1 MTAYARPRK
10 SLGQHFLRDSRI
22 AARIVDA
29 AELTP
34 DGTVVEIGPGRGVL
48 TRRLTQQA
56 GRVVAVELDAR
67 LCEELPAR
75 LDYPDN
81 LRCVLADAREVDL
94 PALAKIPSPPGGGLG
109 WGRSPAEYKVIG
121 NLPYYAANPIIRRTL
136 ESEPPPSLALFMV
149 QKEVADS
156 MTASPGSMTMLS
168 VATQYYANARLVCSV
183 PPASFRPPPKVRS
196 AVIRLDVRERPAMD
210 VPDRKQFFDVVR
222 AGFSAPRKQLH
233 NSLGHGLGIEPGA
246 AAEILERAG
255 IDGRRRPATL
265 GLHEWAAVCAAWREI
280 NSSLPVRE
288 RVRARPVPDTG
299 VGVSSRAD

>member
-34 DGTVVEIGPGRGVL
+34 ADTVVEIGPGRGVL
-48 TRRLTQQA
+48 TRRLAQQA
-56 GRVVAVELDAR
+56 DRVVAVELDAR
-67 LCEELPAR
+67 LCEDLPAR
-75 LDYPDN
+75 LDYPNN
-81 LRCVLADAREVDL
+81 LRCVLADARETDL
-94 PALAKIPSPPGGGLG
+94 PALAFSPS
-109 WGRSPAEYKVIG
+109 AERQENYKVIG

-156 MTASPGSMTMLS
+156 MTATPGSMTMLS
-168 VATQYYANARLVCSV
+168 VATQYYADARMVCSV
-183 PPASFRPPPKVRS
+183 PPTAFRPPPKVRS
-196 AVIRLDVRERPAMD
+196 AVVRLDVRERPAVD
-210 VPDRKQFFDVVR
+210 TPTRDLFFDVVR

-246 AAEILERAG
+246 AAAVLERAG

-265 GLHEWAAVCAAWREI
+265 SLPEWAAVCAAWQEI
-280 NSSLPVRE
+280 NSSLPIRG
-288 RVRARPVPDTG
+288 RVR

>member
-34 DGTVVEIGPGRGVL
+34 ADTVVEIGPGRGVL
-48 TRRLTQQA
+48 TRRLVQKA
-56 GRVVAVELDAR
+56 EWVVAVELDAR

-81 LRCVLADAREVDL
+81 LRCVLADAREVNL
-94 PALAKIPSPPGGGLG
+94 PALTVPNHPLSLRGRVGVEVNPG
-109 WGRSPAEYKVIG
+109 YKVIG

-136 ESEPPPSLALFMV
+136 ESQPPPSLALFMV

-156 MTASPGSMTMLS
+156 MTATPGSMSMLS
-168 VATQYYANARLVCSV
+168 VATQYYAEARMVCSV
-183 PPASFRPPPKVRS
+183 PPAAFRPPPKVRS
-196 AVIRLDVRERPAMD
+196 AVVRLDVREQPAVD
-210 VPDRKQFFDVVR
+210 TPDRDAFFDVVR
-222 AGFSAPRKQLH
+222 AGFSGPRKQLH

-246 AAEILERAG
+246 AAAILEQAG

-265 GLHEWAAVCAAWREI
+265 SLPEWAAVCAAWQEI
-280 NSSLPVRE
+280 NNLPPPQVE
-288 RVRARPVPDTG
+288 G
-299 VGVSSRAD
+299 